1 MHYLHHVLYCGIP
14 FITWNF
20 TRSSAEAAWLWI
32 SLLVSS
38 DVFLWDMHYIMM
50 LLILNFSNGAQ
61 MEENA
66 VRLLR
71 IAWWTFPLGILIT
84 FMASTFVFWWQALK
98 FSDPYAQAI
107 LIHGNLVIS
116 ITNVSAASYLIMLYK
131 HLQILYWFFC
141 RYINEISNNVNRA
154 IFPEGWFVYFFL
166 CWQAYIEVWNQLHE
180 VCWYFLSL
188 MMLFQIATWDQWLD
202 DWI

>member
-14 FITWNF
+14 FNYHLKFHEVIG
-20 TRSSAEAAWLWI
+20 RSSLI
-32 SLLVSS
+32 V
-38 DVFLWDMHYIMM
+38 DITVGFLRCVCLSYALIM
-50 LLILNFSNGAQ
+50 LLILYFSNGAQ
-61 MEENA
+61 MEENI

-116 ITNVSAASYLIMLYK
+116 ITNVSAASYLIMLYM
-131 HLQILYWFFC
+131 HPQILCWFFC
-141 RYINEISNNVNRA
+141 RYINEISK
-154 IFPEGWFVYFFL
+154 
-166 CWQAYIEVWNQLHE
+166 
-180 VCWYFLSL
+180 
-188 MMLFQIATWDQWLD
+188 M
-202 DWI
+202 